1 MMTINR
7 EYQGEERLFFA
18 RFGNPQNENLTDL
31 QARYDYLRREPVENI
46 QQFRHQINFAKA
58 PSLVRRFAWWVM
70 LNLWPEKRAS
80 HIGTFGMSISGYKGT
95 YGSRHL
101 GPLTTILGVDPTP
114 RKGVSRLL
122 LTFDHRVLDGAPAT
136 DVLAKV
142 HRMLTTAI
150 REELAE
156 IVGVNP
162 ETGAK
167 LIAETASAD
176 QATALSDHPLKKS
189 A

>member
-1 MMTINR
+1 
-7 EYQGEERLFFA
+7 
-18 RFGNPQNENLTDL
+18 
-31 QARYDYLRREPVENI
+31 
-46 QQFRHQINFAKA
+46 
-58 PSLVRRFAWWVM
+58 
-70 LNLWPEKRAS
+70 
-80 HIGTFGMSISGYKGT
+80 MSISGYKGT